1 MNFHSPIC
9 QDRQPVPL
17 RYVSEAR
24 GGDVMLQFC
33 KRCKHGSLA
42 RCQPFLNVVLL
53 FSVWQKRKI
62 QVFSWQICYCW
73 SPFVALRCPEQFLT
87 SFKKYIDHQVGIH
100 TKLSQSRHARCAPR
114 PTATVSWR
122 WCHGFLCHGFPS
134 LQGTQSLQT
143 CTLVHDGVISSN
155 ELIKNRKK
163 LWLKYI
169 KVIQLISSKSRERI
183 WENRTY

>member
-87 SFKKYIDHQVGIH
+87 SFKKYIDHHQVGIH

-114 PTATVSWR
+114 PTATVELMLMPWFSVPRISITSRNSVIADLHLGAW
-122 WCHGFLCHGFPS
+122 WCDIVEWID
-134 LQGTQSLQT
+134 QKQKEA
-143 CTLVHDGVISSN
+143 V
-155 ELIKNRKK
+155 
-163 LWLKYI
+163 I
-169 KVIQLISSKSRERI
+169 KV
-183 WENRTY
+183 Y